1 MAKKKP
7 NIQNPTDRFS
17 TFFNDTD
24 FKELKD
30 QKSALYIIQ
39 AKMEKPKAKFT
50 QKEWDAL
57 EGLIN
62 FINSIQDIAVDEYG
76 VKETKV
82 FRISRKEK

>member
-1 MAKKKP
+1 MANKKP

-17 TFFNDTD
+17 AFFNDTD

-30 QKSALYIIQ
+30 QKSALYAIQ
-39 AKMEKPKAKFT
+39 AKIEKPKAKFT

-57 EGLIN
+57 EGIIN

-82 FRISRKEK
+82 FKISRKEK